1 MAKECINLLMEKNSQ
16 EISQMIKLMDKDSLL
31 LLLIKLLMLFGK
43 MINLFLINND
53 FIFINIKIIIIIIII
68 NILLSF
74 QYKYCYFSYRFYFNN
89 KI

>member
-1 MAKECINLLMEKNSQ
+1 
-16 EISQMIKLMDKDSLL
+16 MDKDSLL

-74 QYKYCYFSYRFYFNN
+74 
-89 KI
+89 